1 MTSKPDYSRHLHVET
16 GLDALDATM
25 RPIVVADGTPL
36 PAPFFSQDVGEQEL
50 VFTCVR
56 PV

>member
-50 VFTCVR
+50 VLTCAR